1 MHVQPPKPTP
11 TSSPRQ
17 EARDDHRPSPRDWR
31 RSLVRIMP
39 RAETFANARARELA
53 EWADAVL
60 HEDTFAAWVDAH
72 PNAGAAPAELRR

>member
-11 TSSPRQ
+11 AATPRQ

-31 RSLVRIMP
+31 RTLVRIMP
-39 RAETFANARARELA
+39 RAETFTNARARELG
-53 EWADAVL
+53 EWAAAVA
-60 HEDTFAAWVDAH
+60 HEDTFAAWQAAH

>member
-1 MHVQPPKPTP
+1 MCATGRLSVNPSARP
-11 TSSPRQ
+11 Q
-17 EARDDHRPSPRDWR
+17 EARDDRPSPRDWR
-31 RSLVRIMP
+31 RTLVRIMP

-53 EWADAVL
+53 EWADAVG